1 MPPMRDSRYEHCRAI
16 RDDAGNLYLTERE
29 PYRFR
34 PLPDTRIHTL
44 TEGETL
50 YTIAGRYFRPRPRA
64 CGLWWIIADF
74 QPDPILDP
82 TLALEPGRR
91 LFIPSLRVVEEEIL
105 GSRRVAE

>member
-1 MPPMRDSRYEHCRAI
+1 MPPMRNSRFEHCRGI
-16 RDDAGNLYLTERE
+16 RDDAGNLYLTDRE

-34 PLPDTRIHTL
+34 PLPDTRLHTV

-105 GSRRVAE
+105 GPRRVE

>member
-1 MPPMRDSRYEHCRAI
+1 
-16 RDDAGNLYLTERE
+16 
-29 PYRFR
+29 
-34 PLPDTRIHTL
+34 LPDTRLHTV

-82 TLALEPGRR
+82 TLTLEPGRR
-91 LFIPSLRVVEEEIL
+91 LFIPSLASVDLYIL
-105 GSRRVAE
+105 APVRGQ

>member
-1 MPPMRDSRYEHCRAI
+1 MPPMRDSRFEHCRGI
-16 RDDAGNLYLTERE
+16 RDEDGNLYLTDRE

-34 PLPDTRIHTL
+34 PLPDTRLHTV

-91 LFIPSLRVVEEEIL
+91 LFIPSLRVVEEEIF
-105 GSRRVAE
+105 GARRASE

>member
-1 MPPMRDSRYEHCRAI
+1 MPPMRDSRFEHCRAI

-34 PLPDTRIHTL
+34 PLPDTRIHTVA
-44 TEGETL
+44 EGETL

-91 LFIPSLRVVEEEIL
+91 LFITSLRVVEEEIL
-105 GSRRVAE
+105 GPRRVAG